1 MKQENKMKVNAE
13 VRTKTHAKFKS
24 RCADI
29 RMPMGE
35 VLDQLMELYLAG
47 KVKL

>member
-1 MKQENKMKVNAE
+1 MKQEKMKVNAE
-13 VRTKTHAKFKS
+13 VSMKIHAKFKS